1 MTNVSYSNEIG
12 HKESVEVA
20 LEKFPELAIV
30 QDADRLDAMGA
41 VGVGRAFT
49 FGAARRIVGGMDG
62 VVDHFGRKIG
72 KFGADDEGEISVR
85 RTTEVGHDT
94 YLSLFFGA
102 ADGNREADGK

>member
-1 MTNVSYSNEIG
+1 MTHVSYSNEIA
-12 HKESVEVA
+12 HKESVKVA

-62 VVDHFGRKIG
+62 AVDHFVEKLE
-72 KFGADDEGEISVR
+72 KLEQMMKVR
-85 RTTEVGHDT
+85 SRSEERQRSGTI
-94 YLSLFFGA
+94 LI
-102 ADGNREADGK
+102 